1 MRGTLYWSLRFAAS
15 PGIIPACAGNTS
27 IFKKENLYWG
37 DHPRV
42 CGEHAG
48 FVVPFDADGGSSPR
62 VRGTLLW
69 NGDNAV
75 RYGIIP
81 ACAGNTLHGRLRS
94 LPRRDHPRVCGE
106 HLYSFACHA
115 ASSGS
120 SPRVRGTR
128 WRAPSVR
135 VSSGIIPACA
145 GNTGLNDESRK
156 HGRDHPRVCGEHSL
170 AYSLSVGTLG
180 SSPRVRGTQQ
190 FVQTVGN
197 VVGIIPACAGN
208 TSAPTSSLTDTRDH
222 PRVCGEHFKHY
233 GVPLEPEGS
242 SPRVRGTHYVF
253 SDIGGK
259 VGIIPACAGN
269 TDYIVYIQAV
279 DGDHPRVCGEH
290 SLPPGDSPKTMGSS
304 PRVRGTPLVMAN
316 QGKHDGIIPACA
328 GNTLFR

>member
-1 MRGTLYWSLRFAAS
+1 MTGLGSSPRVRGTPVVFAAARAEH
-15 PGIIPACAGNTS
+15 GIIPACAGNTTS
-27 IFKKENLYWG
+27 PYAYVECSW

-42 CGEHAG
+42 CGEHA
-48 FVVPFDADGGSSPR
+48 VVRFRVNVPPGSSPR
-62 VRGTLLW
+62 VRGTLVD
-69 NGDNAV
+69 GDFMQA
-75 RYGIIP
+75 
-81 ACAGNTLHGRLRS
+81 
-94 LPRRDHPRVCGE
+94 E
-106 HLYSFACHA
+106 H
-115 ASSGS
+115 
-120 SPRVRGTR
+120 
-128 WRAPSVR
+128 
-135 VSSGIIPACA
+135 
-145 GNTGLNDESRK
+145 
-156 HGRDHPRVCGEHSL
+156 
-170 AYSLSVGTLG
+170 
-180 SSPRVRGTQQ
+180 
-190 FVQTVGN
+190 
-197 VVGIIPACAGN
+197 GIIPACAGN